1 MLTLA
6 TYHPAHILRQNTRL
20 NGVFKADL
28 NKAVRLSK
36 GWKPAW
42 TDTDLMYEPLPVDDI
57 VRVIDSMGGRVT
69 YDVETDGRHP
79 LQCDLR
85 CLGLYDGTKGII
97 VPYLYRTGERRDVM
111 VETVVS
117 RATGETKIDV
127 QNRAVWKR
135 SFGDAQEKRIHDAL
149 GRLWKRATPEAQN
162 GQYDRMVLKAAKK
175 VIIPRGH
182 DTILRHHVLRPYLP
196 HGLGFISSLYT
207 EIPYYKAT
215 DSGDSWAAETD
226 LELYLYCLRDVKTT
240 WLAARTMDEE
250 LAAARP
256 EDRTVY
262 EQDLW
267 QEEQCQ
273 KWTERGLKVDL
284 EALDFFR
291 HKYRNAAR
299 KAMEQMRMLVR
310 DHLRGASSTDA
321 LEELTAM
328 LEDAADDTYID
339 GDGGMH
345 EVFNPAS
352 LRQLRAL
359 LRHLG
364 VPLTE
369 MTATG
374 EVSTAKEFL
383 TAARKDLARASPN
396 HPGVVFLDYLFAWRE
411 ASKVNSTYL
420 YPKILDDGRV
430 HPTFSVHVVPTGR
443 LSSKDP
449 NCFSADTEV
458 LTPAGW
464 QRLDVYVEA
473 PTTVMQWH
481 PGNTV
486 SWTTAIATI
495 VEPSTD
501 WVHIQNEHIDLK
513 VTGDHRCVV
522 ESRRGDLKVVEAHR
536 YPEDHKQFNAV
547 TGWREGEEPSSVDLT
562 DDELRLI
569 IAAQAD
575 GTWAGSGIEFA
586 FMKARKIQRMR
597 ALLKRLNVSFSERK
611 RGADSRTGSSVTR
624 FRVHMGLLTVKVRAY
639 LGVEKTFGG
648 WVLRLSKHQREVF
661 MSEVMLWDGCA
672 TRMNHYASMH
682 RSNADWVQL
691 VYVLSGRRANVRI
704 YNPKPGA
711 WNAAPK
717 PSYQVDVSRNAY
729 TWTTNRELTKSSES
743 ALSYCLSVPSSFVLV
758 RRNGK
763 VMVCGQCQN
772 QPADIRGMYVADVGH
787 TFVYGDWDALEMRL
801 GAFMSEDP
809 AFVEA
814 FRNYDA
820 KTGPKPHI
828 VNMGNIFGLPKT
840 AEAADQN
847 PGMYRAAKVFAYAVA
862 YGAGDATVFEQVR
875 EELPD
880 IDLKTFMV
888 CMKNYKAAYPML
900 FAFQKKLVEQGT
912 RLGYIDTKVLGR
924 RGYFFEKPR
933 GFDSQS
939 PEASAMQNFPYQG
952 TGADI
957 VGLANRRILEEADQ
971 AMMRDIFQL
980 AQVHDEL
987 LFEVPEAHE
996 AAFKEAFKTLSKR
1009 SPKGFEHWNLP
1020 VDVKSKKRWKPVQH
1034 RCPAPCR
1041 ELFDVEPIE
1050 RTKEFVTWG
1059 GECPKCKTKHRIEVP
1074 RARA

>member
-1 MLTLA
+1 MLTVA

-20 NGVFKADL
+20 NGVLKADL
-28 NKAVRLSK
+28 SKAVRLSK

-42 TDTDLMYEPLPVDDI
+42 TDTDLMYDPLPVDDI

-79 LQCDLR
+79 LQADLR
-85 CLGLYDGTKGII
+85 CLGLYDGTKGIV
-97 VPYLYRTGERRDVM
+97 VPYLYRTGERHDVM
-111 VETVVS
+111 VESVVS

-149 GRLWKRATPEAQN
+149 GRLWKRSTPETQN
-162 GQYDRMVLKAAKK
+162 GQYDRMVMKASRK
-175 VIIPRGH
+175 VVIPRGH

-207 EIPYYKAT
+207 DIPYYKAT

-240 WLAARTMDEE
+240 WLSAVTMDQE

-256 EDRTVY
+256 EDRVVY

-273 KWTERGLKVDL
+273 HWRERGIKVDL

-310 DHLRGASSTDA
+310 EHLQGAKSTDA

-328 LEDAADDTYID
+328 LEDAADDVEISD
-339 GDGGMH
+339 DGGMH

-383 TAARKDLARASPN
+383 TAARKELVRASPN
-396 HPGVVFLDYLFAWRE
+396 HPGVAFLDYLFAWRE
-411 ASKVNSTYL
+411 SSKVNSTYL
-420 YPKILDDGRV
+420 YPEILADGRV
-430 HPTFSVHVVPTGR
+430 HPSFNVHVVPTGR
-443 LSSKDP
+443 LSSTNP
-449 NCFSADTEV
+449 NF
-458 LTPAGW
+458 
-464 QRLDVYVEA
+464 
-473 PTTVMQWH
+473 
-481 PGNTV
+481 
-486 SWTTAIATI
+486 
-495 VEPSTD
+495 
-501 WVHIQNEHIDLK
+501 
-513 VTGDHRCVV
+513 
-522 ESRRGDLKVVEAHR
+522 
-536 YPEDHKQFNAV
+536 
-547 TGWREGEEPSSVDLT
+547 
-562 DDELRLI
+562 
-569 IAAQAD
+569 
-575 GTWAGSGIEFA
+575 
-586 FMKARKIQRMR
+586 
-597 ALLKRLNVSFSERK
+597 
-611 RGADSRTGSSVTR
+611 
-624 FRVHMGLLTVKVRAY
+624 
-639 LGVEKTFGG
+639 
-648 WVLRLSKHQREVF
+648 
-661 MSEVMLWDGCA
+661 
-672 TRMNHYASMH
+672 
-682 RSNADWVQL
+682 
-691 VYVLSGRRANVRI
+691 
-704 YNPKPGA
+704 
-711 WNAAPK
+711 
-717 PSYQVDVSRNAY
+717 
-729 TWTTNRELTKSSES
+729 
-743 ALSYCLSVPSSFVLV
+743 
-758 RRNGK
+758 
-763 VMVCGQCQN
+763 QN
-772 QPADIRGMYVADVGH
+772 QPADIRGMYVADDGCI
-787 TFVYGDWDALEMRL
+787 FVYGDWDALEMRL
-801 GAFMSEDP
+801 GAFMSQDP

-880 IDLKTFMV
+880 IDMKTFLV

-900 FAFQKKLVEQGT
+900 FAFQKSLVERGM
-912 RLGYIDTKVLGR
+912 RYGFIDTMVLGR

-933 GFDSQS
+933 GFDTQS

-957 VGLANRRILEEADQ
+957 VGLANRRIMEEAAP

-1050 RTKEFVTWG
+1050 RTKDIVTWG